1 MSDIRYRVMEPGE
14 EAAVS
19 ALVLSAFDEYI
30 AGDYTPEG
38 VREFRRYASPEAIR
52 ERVSQDHRVLVAKTE
67 HGIAGMVEIRA
78 GNHIALLFV
87 DRVYHHQGVA
97 RALLR
102 HALAQITQAAPGLER
117 VTVNSAR
124 YGVPAY
130 ERLGF
135 RQTGP
140 ERTVNGI
147 RFIPMARRL
156 DDVDAER

>member
-1 MSDIRYRVMEPGE
+1 MSDIQYRAMAPGE

-30 AGDYTPEG
+30 ADDYTPEG
-38 VREFRRYASPEAIR
+38 VAEFRRYASPEAIR
-52 ERVSQDHRVLVAKTE
+52 ERVAHDHSVLVAKTE
-67 HGIAGMVEIRA
+67 HGIAGMVEVRE

-87 DRVYHHQGVA
+87 DKVYHHRGVA
-97 RALLR
+97 RSLLS
-102 HALAQITQAAPGLER
+102 HALAQITKNDPDLQR

-147 RFIPMARRL
+147 LFIPMARRL
-156 DDVDAER
+156 DAAG